1 MDEEQN
7 LQDLFSTL
15 NQISADSMMGGR
27 TGGGTGGG
35 SMNTSGNMDPNPLI
49 RLNPYIAK
57 NVTSFRDGGLV
68 NSVFRGGGRM
78 APMYN
83 VGGPMYNVGGMY
95 QQPMMHTTPQ
105 MAEAPMSYEDQAN
118 GMIALQQMGNLMR
131 NTMQR
136 QYQPPMAD
144 EGMKFSKKELDKIA
158 KAGRFGDTQLAH
170 VTPEESALL
179 QALGGS
185 GTINPYTGLP
195 EHFRFLKRLASA
207 LSGGAKSVL
216 KPVSNIVTPV
226 VKPVFGAANT
236 VLNKAGKNIINPVV
250 QGAGGGFR
258 SLINRIA
265 KGATNVAKT
274 GLGATA
280 DITQAVGKNIV
291 NPVVAPVMDLAMDA
305 TKPVME
311 GISNVVEPIMAGATD
326 VFGNVIDAGFD
337 LTKALGHDVLIPGA
351 RFLGDL
357 LTGGGGG
364 SQSPYGGPTTMLTDA
379 AKRPEVAR
387 YQGETM
393 PSDVKLS
400 EFALSKLKKSNQDSY
415 VPGDWV
421 GSKESP
427 FISPN
432 VEDEIDYAAKG
443 MKYKYQEGGNYPH
456 NMYHPETG
464 YKIVAE
470 DESAHNKL
478 SKAGFDHTPKAAYGM
493 KMKKR
498 YVQGGRF

>member
-35 SMNTSGNMDPNPLI
+35 SVNTSGNMDPNPLI

-78 APMYN
+78 RPT
-83 VGGPMYNVGGMY
+83 YNVGGMY

-144 EGMKFSKKELDKIA
+144 KGMKFSKKELDKIA
-158 KAGRFGDTQLAH
+158 RAGRFGDTQLAH

-195 EHFRFLKRLASA
+195 EHWGFLKSLAKA
-207 LSGGAKSVL
+207 FSGAAKSVL

-226 VKPVFGAANT
+226 VKPAFNVANT
-236 VLNKAGKNIINPVV
+236 VLNKANKGIINPVV

-258 SLINRIA
+258 DLINRVA
-265 KGATNVAKT
+265 KVSTNIAKT

-280 DITQAVGKNIV
+280 DITQAVGKNVV
-291 NPVVAPVMDLAMDA
+291 NPVVAPVMDLAMDV
-305 TKPVME
+305 TRPVME
-311 GISNVVEPIMAGATD
+311 GVSHLTEPLMAGATD
-326 VFGNVIDAGFD
+326 IFGNVIDTGFD
-337 LTKALGHDVLIPGA
+337 MTKKLGHDVLIPA
-351 RFLGDL
+351 AQTVLGIPADIL
-357 LTGGGGG
+357 GSLFGGGEEV
-364 SQSPYGGPTTMLTDA
+364 QSPYGGPITTFTDA
-379 AKRPEVAR
+379 TKRPEVAR

-400 EFALSKLKKSNQDSY
+400 ELALSKLKKSNQDSY

-421 GSKESP
+421 GSKENP
-427 FISPN
+427 FIAPN
-432 VEDEIDYAAKG
+432 VEDEIDYAA
-443 MKYKYQEGGNYPH
+443 H
-456 NMYHPETG
+456 
-464 YKIVAE
+464 
-470 DESAHNKL
+470 
-478 SKAGFDHTPKAAYGM
+478 GM